1 MAEQK
6 RASDEAN
13 ALTKIGH
20 WPVVSDSWDKLST
33 LYTRTKESNRLVNFT
48 FGTAEAGLKAA
59 VNLATP
65 VATTVLGKPSE
76 FTSKIVVKPRVKLFT
91 FLFNIELVSINKY
104 FCVVVHAINDM
115 TCRQLDKLERSYP
128 IVTKP
133 TNQVA

>member
-1 MAEQK
+1 MISLKCCILVTLLFIALLFISVFEIVEVMYRAAMAEQK

-76 FTSKIVVKPRVKLFT
+76 FTFKVVVKR
-91 FLFNIELVSINKY
+91 
-104 FCVVVHAINDM
+104 CV
-115 TCRQLDKLERSYP
+115 
-128 IVTKP
+128 
-133 TNQVA
+133 